1 MAAGH
6 VSEKTPSPLS
16 LEGDDF
22 VCRATYPVKSFLDL
36 IPVLSDDV
44 CAWQIFTFQKKNEKR
59 LNDWKLKLFHGE
71 K

>member
-22 VCRATYPVKSFLDL
+22 VCRATYPVTSFLDFI

-44 CAWQIFTFQKKNEKR
+44 CV
-59 LNDWKLKLFHGE
+59 
-71 K
+71 